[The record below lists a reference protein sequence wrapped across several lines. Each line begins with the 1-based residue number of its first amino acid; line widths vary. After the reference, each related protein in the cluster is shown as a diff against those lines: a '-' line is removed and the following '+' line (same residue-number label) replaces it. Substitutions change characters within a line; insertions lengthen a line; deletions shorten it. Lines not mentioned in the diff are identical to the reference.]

1 VSAQCI
7 ECKATRDGDAWRP
20 GEMCLFGTL
29 FACSVECAKTY
40 AAREAAP
47 GFRPGEPGFDM
58 DVTNEQ
64 CGQCGAEIL
73 GYHAC
78 QGVPE

>member
-1 VSAQCI
+1 MSAQCI
-7 ECKATRDGDAWRP
+7 ECKANRDGDTWIP
-20 GEMCLFGTL
+20 GEVSLFGML
-29 FACSVECAKTY
+29 FACSIECAKKW
-40 AAREAAP
+40 AAENAAI
-47 GFRPGEPGFDM
+47 GFRPGEPGFDI
-58 DVTNEQ
+58 DVTGEQ